1 MITAY
6 EPYPDLWEDQY
17 TTRNHEVRSMKGWRN
32 ATRNHHR
39 HIRAGRI
46 HPVMKEVPAEICND
60 CGEDFVD
67 ESVARDIMAMAEKI
81 SLSGAQIDVRR
92 YVPDP

>member
-1 MITAY
+1 
-6 EPYPDLWEDQY
+6 
-17 TTRNHEVRSMKGWRN
+17 
-32 ATRNHHR
+32 
-39 HIRAGRI
+39 
-46 HPVMKEVPAEICND
+46 MKEVPAEICND